1 MTGKGVLNHRHAPN
15 RQMVVRDDD
24 GNAIVS
30 FSDANLT
37 HTVSYQE
44 GTTT

>member
-1 MTGKGVLNHRHAPN
+1 MTGIGVLNHGHVTN
-15 RQMVVRDDD
+15 IQTVVWDDD

-30 FSDANLT
+30 FSDSNLT

-44 GTTT
+44 ETTI

>member
-1 MTGKGVLNHRHAPN
+1 MTGIGVLSHMHVKNI
-15 RQMVVRDDD
+15 QMVVWDDD

-30 FSDANLT
+30 FSDSNLI